1 MRKSNV
7 EEMANQERKN
17 IVNMITILFDEK
29 INKLMNKKLLNDVI
43 LKAFQ
48 NGEKEVVIT
57 IHPCINVHTYDLTF
71 TTLIAEFCY
80 EYKLGGLIK
89 KQKRFLEFDL
99 DDIVKRLR
107 NFKVRYYEDI
117 ATDVINNSKN
127 FNTFIEYLECN
138 EYEVEVKKD
147 VQMKYHTCSIVLS

>member
-57 IHPCINVHTYDLTF
+57 IHPSQGIY
-71 TTLIAEFCY
+71 IY
-80 EYKLGGLIK
+80 MI
-89 KQKRFLEFDL
+89 
-99 DDIVKRLR
+99 
-107 NFKVRYYEDI
+107 
-117 ATDVINNSKN
+117 
-127 FNTFIEYLECN
+127 
-138 EYEVEVKKD
+138 
-147 VQMKYHTCSIVLS
+147 